1 MEDNPAEFDSQL
13 DHVFGGIAGRYDA
26 LCDLFSLGIHH

>member
-1 MEDNPAEFDSQL
+1 MKDNAAEFDTRL
-13 DHVFGGIAGRYDA
+13 DDVLGRIAGRYDA